1 MNWFLLAFISA
12 VFSAMAA
19 ISQKKVLFKIEGLE
33 FSFLVSLVSLLF
45 SVPFLVLTDYNTL
58 QPLNLLILFLKT
70 IPGTAAFLL
79 VMLSLKN
86 LEISKALPL
95 LALTPGLVAVF
106 AFLILGDQLSLA
118 ETGGIVLLF
127 TGTYLI
133 ETRPGQKIFD
143 PFITIIKS
151 KKYHYVLGA
160 LLLFTATSITDRW
173 LLGRYKLMPDAFM
186 GFQQLF
192 TAFNFFM
199 VVSFIKKRP
208 FHVMRSVDPSL
219 WKWIAFIALLTIV
232 YRYTEILAVK
242 SASVA
247 LVLAVKRISVF
258 IAVVIGGRLFKESS
272 LLVRAAATVI
282 IIAGLFV
289 IAA

>member
-1 MNWFLLAFISA
+1 MNWFLLALISA

-19 ISQKKVLFKIEGLE
+19 ISQKKVLFRIEGLE

-45 SVPFLVLTDYNTL
+45 SIPFIALTDFSTL
-58 QPLNLLILFLKT
+58 DPMNLFILYLKT
-70 IPGTAAFLL
+70 IPGTIAFLF

-95 LALTPGLVAVF
+95 LALTPGLVAIF
-106 AFLILGDQLSLA
+106 AFIILRDELTLA

-127 TGTYLI
+127 IGTYLI
-133 ETRPGQKIFD
+133 ETRPGQKILD
-143 PFITIIKS
+143 PFVTIVKS
-151 KKYHYVLGA
+151 KKYHYVIGA
-160 LLLFTATSITDRW
+160 LLLFTATSIIDRW
-173 LLGRYKLMPDAFM
+173 LLGRYKLMPGTFM

-192 TAFNFFM
+192 MGMNFF
-199 VVSFIKKRP
+199 VIVLIIKKNP
-208 FHVMRSVDPSL
+208 FHVLRATDSTV
-219 WKWIAFIALLTIV
+219 WKWIVLIALLTIV

-258 IAVVIGGRLFKESS
+258 IAVVIGGKLFKESS
-272 LLVRAAATVI
+272 LLIRAAATVI

-289 IAA
+289 IAG

>member
-45 SVPFLVLTDYNTL
+45 SLPFIALTNYNTL
-58 QPLNLLILFLKT
+58 EPVNLLILFLKT
-70 IPGTAAFLL
+70 IPGTLAFFL

-95 LALTPGLVAVF
+95 LALTPGLVAIF
-106 AFLILGDQLSLA
+106 AFLILKDELSLSGV
-118 ETGGIVLLF
+118 GGIVLLF

-143 PFITIIKS
+143 PFVTIIRS
-151 KKYHYVLGA
+151 KKHHYVLGA
-160 LLLFTATSITDRW
+160 LLLFTATSIVDRW
-173 LLGRYKLMPDAFM
+173 LLGRYKLMPEAFM

-192 TAFNFFM
+192 MAFNFF
-199 VVSFIKKRP
+199 VITLFLKKKP
-208 FHVMRSVDPSL
+208 FHIIRSLDASV
-219 WKWIAFIALLTIV
+219 WKWICLIAFFTIV

-272 LLVRAAATVI
+272 LLLRAAATVI

-289 IAA
+289 IAG

>member
-1 MNWFLLAFISA
+1 MNWFILAFTSA

-33 FSFLVSLVSLLF
+33 FSFLVSIVSLIFSLPFIALTNYSTLVPANLF
-45 SVPFLVLTDYNTL
+45 
-58 QPLNLLILFLKT
+58 ILFLKT
-70 IPGTAAFLL
+70 IPGTAAFFL

-95 LALTPGLVAVF
+95 LALTPGLVAIF
-106 AFLILGDQLSLA
+106 AFIILKDELTLT

-127 TGTYLI
+127 IGTYLI

-143 PFITIIKS
+143 PFTTLIKS
-151 KKYHYVLGA
+151 KKHHYVLGA
-160 LLLFTATSITDRW
+160 LLLFTLTSIIDRW
-173 LLGRYKLMPDAFM
+173 LLGRYKLMPEAFM

-192 TAFNFFM
+192 MAFNFLAVIF
-199 VVSFIKKRP
+199 FIKKKP
-208 FHVMRSVDPSL
+208 LHVIRSIDTSV
-219 WKWIAFIALLTIV
+219 WKWIVLIALLTIV
-232 YRYTEILAVK
+232 YRYTEILAVR

-272 LLVRAAATVI
+272 LLLRAAATVI
-282 IIAGLFV
+282 IIVGLFV
-289 IAA
+289 IAG